1 MFRINFVS
9 KFTDEK
15 LSRYET
21 PIGPSLAKPNREI
34 TIKQMLKLHMQGQPL
49 PACGLDVYYDD
60 SPSLDNFTLL
70 DKKNFDLSDID
81 AVRKQLFA
89 ETSAIAKG
97 IDFYK
102 EFKENQKILEED
114 KAFQRRFRDYFTKK
128 EE

>member
-1 MFRINFVS
+1 MFRVNFLTME
-9 KFTDEK
+9 KDEK
-15 LSRYET
+15 LYRYET

-34 TIKQMLKLHMQGQPL
+34 TIKQMLKLHMQGQAL

-60 SPSLDNFTLL
+60 APSLDNFTIL

-102 EFKENQKILEED
+102 EFKENQRILEED
-114 KAFQRRFRDYFTKK
+114 KAFQRRFRDYFSKK